1 MRSKEAKRRKKRDEE
16 KSRDRKRKKKKKEEE
31 KSLGLQLFFQRMS
44 LSFFQKVEV
53 VFVEALQGV

>member
-16 KSRDRKRKKKKKEEE
+16 KSRDRKRKKKKEE

>member
-1 MRSKEAKRRKKRDEE
+1 MRSKEAKRRRKKRDEE
-16 KSRDRKRKKKKKEEE
+16 KSRDRKKKEE
-31 KSLGLQLFFQRMS
+31 KSLGFQLFFQRMS

>member
-1 MRSKEAKRRKKRDEE
+1 MRSKEAKRRRKKRDEE
-16 KSRDRKRKKKKKEEE
+16 KSRDRKRKKKKEE

>member
-16 KSRDRKRKKKKKEEE
+16 KSRDRKKKEE
-31 KSLGLQLFFQRMS
+31 KSLGFQLFFQRMS